1 MTEFFPK
8 ILESLGIVGFFIIAL
23 IGVVRYQEKKNI
35 IFVERLQKELEEY
48 KEQVKQSNQE
58 FNKYLQCSNLEL
70 IKVIEQNSNIIE
82 KISAVYESLQKSIE
96 LKIDID
102 ANLLEVIKAQKLQ

>member
-1 MTEFFPK
+1 MTEYLPK
-8 ILESLGIVGFFIIAL
+8 IAESLGVIGIFIIAL

-35 IFVERLQKELEEY
+35 TFVEQQQKELIEY
-48 KEQVKQSNQE
+48 REQVKSSNAE
-58 FNKYLQCSNLEL
+58 FNKYLQCSNIEL

-102 ANLLEVIKAQKLQ
+102 ANLLQVIKAQKL